1 MTADEEPSLEGWAPE
16 PSEAL
21 PLARIVDLAF
31 DYRGN
36 TTVVR
41 TDGAELE
48 GYVFNRNADVPE
60 PFIQMLDAGGGGP
73 ITVRYSEIRTIRFAG
88 KDTAA
93 GNSYAAWLRR
103 KAEERAGTPA
113 TSPTL
118 DAHASTPR

>member
-1 MTADEEPSLEGWAPE
+1 MSAAEEPSLEGWAPE

-41 TDGAELE
+41 TDGVELE
-48 GYVFNRNADVPE
+48 GYVFNRNAEVPE
-60 PFIQMLDAGGGGP
+60 PFIQMFDAGGGGL
-73 ITVRYSEIRTIRFAG
+73 ITLQYSEIRTIRFTG

-103 KAEERAGTPA
+103 KAAERGAEAPADDDHTPA
-113 TSPTL
+113 
-118 DAHASTPR
+118 RR

>member
-1 MTADEEPSLEGWAPE
+1 MSDAEALSLEGWCPE

-41 TDGAELE
+41 TDGVELE
-48 GYVFNRNADVPE
+48 GYLFNRNAEVPE
-60 PFIQMLDAGGGGP
+60 PFIQMFDAGGGGP
-73 ITVRYSEIRTIRFAG
+73 ITVRYSEIRTIRFSG

-103 KAEERAGTPA
+103 KATDRGVEAPADDDHTPA
-113 TSPTL
+113 
-118 DAHASTPR
+118 RR